1 MTWGGGIVVIPLSM
15 FDIKSPKPK
24 RPKRPNTMALE
35 PHQINTLT
43 SNTKNPNL
51 DANPKPQ
58 ATITDRKWGKNIKNN
73 LGKYIQR
80 ERSVRF
86 RGFHIDLHV
95 VILLLF
101 FWWLQILAIR
111 LKKVASDGFGVKVT
125 GISSTLKRVRPPLKE
140 EMDVNMD
147 VNIQEGMWEKFVQQW
162 PRHTM
167 QFSPL
172 FICYNQYAIRLL
184 LHEYVRQ

>member
-1 MTWGGGIVVIPLSM
+1 MSVHVHISYSSLRSSFHDNVWKYFDHYMLKILSTVT
-15 FDIKSPKPK
+15 FDLGRWHSGHSQTQKTQKAQHHGSETPPNKHPNLKHRKPK
-24 RPKRPNTMALE
+24 LRCQPKTP
-35 PHQINTLT
+35 
-43 SNTKNPNL
+43 SNNNWQKM
-51 DANPKPQ
+51 
-58 ATITDRKWGKNIKNN
+58 RENIKNN
-73 LGKYIQR
+73 LGKYIQG

-147 VNIQEGMWEKFVQQW
+147 VNIQEGMWEKFVQ
-162 PRHTM
+162 
-167 QFSPL
+167 
-172 FICYNQYAIRLL
+172 
-184 LHEYVRQ
+184 